1 MPKLL
6 PGSIIVSAL
15 FFRVCLISIMIACS
29 RLRRSPFFCAAKP
42 REHPA
47 ERANTLRI
55 RHALTK
61 VGTIGGGATLPHYR
75 FLECINSVHKKY
87 AICQGIE
94 QVDLSLLLTAAR
106 TRRAIN
112 PPRKN

>member
-1 MPKLL
+1 MSDFDHDRLL
-6 PGSIIVSAL
+6 APAAL
-15 FFRVCLISIMIACS
+15 A
-29 RLRRSPFFCAAKP
+29 FFCAAKP

-61 VGTIGGGATLPHYR
+61 VGTIRGGATLPHYK
-75 FLECINSVHKKY
+75 FLECINSDTRSMRSVK
-87 AICQGIE
+87 GLSN
-94 QVDLSLLLTAAR
+94 DLSLLLTATR

-112 PPRKN
+112 PPRKNRAHLHRCR